1 MDKGNKNEMNT
12 SNNTENSGT
21 NLCKSGCESCQRV
34 NKRLPSSSG
43 NERGK
48 R

>member
-1 MDKGNKNEMNT
+1 MDKRNKNEMNT

-21 NLCKSGCESCQRV
+21 NLCKSGGESCQRV
-34 NKRLPSSSG
+34 SKRLPSSSG